1 MSGPAD
7 RPVAIVTGGTHGI
20 GAGIVAAYRERGWA
34 VAVVAR
40 QVEAATDPGT
50 LAIAADITQ
59 PGSADRIV
67 SETLDRFGRID
78 TLVNDAGI
86 YISKAFTDYT
96 DQDYDTIVA
105 LNLTGWFWLTQR
117 VVPPMVTAGRGHIVN
132 ITTTLVDF
140 AVSGEPSVLTSLT
153 KGGLAAATR
162 SLAIE
167 YARHGIRVNAVSPGL
182 IQTGLNPPAEDLGPR
197 TPPLGHLGQISDVV
211 GGIMYLES
219 APYVTGEIVHVDGGR
234 IAGR

>member
-7 RPVAIVTGGTHGI
+7 RQVAIVTGGTHGI

-40 QVEAATDPGT
+40 QVDPAADPGT

-96 DQDYDTIVA
+96 DQDYDTIVG

-182 IQTGLNPPAEDLGPR
+182 IQTGLNPPDEDLGPR